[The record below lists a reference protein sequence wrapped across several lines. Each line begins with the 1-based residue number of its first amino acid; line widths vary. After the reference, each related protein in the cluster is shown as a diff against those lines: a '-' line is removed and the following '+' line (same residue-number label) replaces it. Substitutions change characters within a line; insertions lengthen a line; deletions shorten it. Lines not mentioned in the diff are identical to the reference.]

1 MSENKKHIAF
11 IYEGVSTEDKLL
23 ANMQEVWL
31 SEFSEVDIF
40 RLPADGNIY
49 MLWKKLVEDE
59 FETNV
64 IDLLKEMSVEAKTR
78 IEAKGLKASQFSEV
92 YLFFDYDGHAAKF
105 SDETIEQANVLCKSL
120 GMKEIE
126 NKRDLLERMLI
137 VFDNETEQGK
147 LYISY
152 PMVESIKEID
162 MEQMEYKRLYVLLED
177 SSKYKHSFGMKTDYG
192 NYSRI
197 TKHMWEIAC
206 VASVKQASLIVRDSE
221 QCTYEQFVSEVSQ
234 IDIYHAE
241 KEKYINNSNGAFVA
255 VLNSIPLFL
264 VEYFDNKFW
273 KYSQY
278 IQQTI

>member
-1 MSENKKHIAF
+1 MSKNKKHIAF

-40 RLPADGNIY
+40 RLPAEGNIY

-64 IDLLKEMSVEAKTR
+64 IDLLKEMSVEAKAR
-78 IEAKGLKASQFSEV
+78 IEEKGLETSQFSEV

-105 SDETIEQANVLCKSL
+105 SDETIEQANKLCKSL

-126 NKRDLLERMLI
+126 NKRDLLERMLV

-162 MEQMEYKRLYVLLED
+162 MEQMEYKRLYVLFDD
-177 SSKYKHSFGMKTDYG
+177 SPKYKHSFGTKTDYG
-192 NYSRI
+192 SYSRI
-197 TKHMWEIAC
+197 TKYMWEIAC
-206 VASVKQASLIVRDSE
+206 AASVKQASLIVRDSE
-221 QCTYEQFVSEVSQ
+221 KCTYEQFINEVSQ
-234 IDIYHAE
+234 IDIYHAQ
-241 KEKYINNSNGAFVA
+241 KAKYINNSNGAFVA

-264 VEYFDNKFW
+264 VEYFDDRFW

-278 IQQTI
+278 IQQTV